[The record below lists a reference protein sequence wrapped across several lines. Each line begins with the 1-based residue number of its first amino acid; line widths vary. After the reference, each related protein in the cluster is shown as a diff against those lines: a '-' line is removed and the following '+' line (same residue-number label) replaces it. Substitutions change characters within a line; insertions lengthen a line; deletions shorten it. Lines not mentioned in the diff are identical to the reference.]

1 MAKNL
6 ALLEVLHTQFP
17 VEMNIFPLTRISLCI
32 KFYFRETLYRYYDSF
47 RKIVIL

>member
-17 VEMNIFPLTRISLCI
+17 VEMNIFPLTRLSLCI
-32 KFYFRETLYRYYDSF
+32 KFYFRETLSVLRLVSSM
-47 RKIVIL
+47 V